1 MTKTET
7 DLMHPRAVELIRQLQ
22 LIAHPEGGYYRRL
35 FTAARRDADG
45 RAASSAILFLLPGG
59 AVSRWHRVDADE
71 LWHYHEGAPLELL
84 IGDVPDAVRVERL
97 GPVTDEQLPQRVV
110 PAQAWQAA
118 RSLGE
123 FTLVGCT
130 VAPEFR
136 FEGFRLLADDPA
148 ALAAWPRLVDEHPEL
163 L

>member
-1 MTKTET
+1 
-7 DLMHPRAVELIRQLQ
+7 MHPRAAELIRELQ
-22 LIAHPEGGYYRRL
+22 LAAHPEGGYYRRL
-35 FTAARRDADG
+35 FTSALHDGEG

-84 IGDVPDAVRVERL
+84 IGDAPDTLRCERL
-97 GPVTDEQLPQRVV
+97 GPVAVDQLPQRVV

-136 FEGFRLLADDPA
+136 FDGFRLLADDPVA
-148 ALAAWPRLVDEHPEL
+148 QAQWPRLAGEYPEL

>member
-1 MTKTET
+1 
-7 DLMHPRAVELIRQLQ
+7 MHPRAAELIRELQ
-22 LIAHPEGGYYRRL
+22 LAAHPEGGYYRRL

-59 AVSRWHRVDADE
+59 VVSRWHRVDADE
-71 LWHYHEGAPLELL
+71 LWHYHEGAPLQLL
-84 IGDVPDAVRVERL
+84 IGETPEAVRCQRL
-97 GPVTDEQLPQRVV
+97 GPVAAAQLPQRVV

-118 RSLGE
+118 RSLGD
-123 FTLVGCT
+123 FSLVGCT

-136 FEGFRLLADDPA
+136 FDGFALLADDHSAQACWPL
-148 ALAAWPRLVDEHPEL
+148 LARDYPEL

>member
-1 MTKTET
+1 
-7 DLMHPRAVELIRQLQ
+7 MHPRAAELIRELQ
-22 LIAHPEGGYYRRL
+22 LAAHPEGGYYRRL
-35 FTAARRDADG
+35 FTSARRDDEG

-59 AVSRWHRVDADE
+59 VVSRWHRVDADE

-84 IGDVPDAVRVERL
+84 IGDAPDSVLSERL
-97 GPVTDEQLPQRVV
+97 GPVTANQLPQRVV
-110 PAQAWQAA
+110 PAWAWQAA
-118 RSLGE
+118 RSLGD

-136 FEGFRLLADDPA
+136 FDGFRLLADDPD
-148 ALAAWPRLVDEHPEL
+148 ALAQWPRLSDEYPEL

>member
-1 MTKTET
+1 
-7 DLMHPRAVELIRQLQ
+7 MHPRAAELIRELQ
-22 LIAHPEGGYYRRL
+22 LAAHPEGGYYRRL
-35 FTAARRDADG
+35 FTSAVRDADG

-59 AVSRWHRVDADE
+59 VVSRWHRVDADE

-84 IGDVPDAVRVERL
+84 VAQTPDQVHSERL
-97 GPVTDEQLPQRVV
+97 GPVMVDQLPQRVV

-118 RSLGE
+118 RSLGD

-136 FEGFRLLADDPA
+136 FDGFRLLADDVA
-148 ALAAWPRLVDEHPEL
+148 ALALWPRLVGDYPEL

>member
-1 MTKTET
+1 
-7 DLMHPRAVELIRQLQ
+7 MHPRAAELIRELQ
-22 LIAHPEGGYYRRL
+22 LAAHPEGGYYRRL
-35 FTAARRDADG
+35 FSAAQQLDDG

-59 AVSRWHRVDADE
+59 ARSRWHRVDPDE
-71 LWHYHEGAPLELL
+71 LWHYYEGAPLELL
-84 IGDVPDAVRVERL
+84 VADSPTQLRREVL
-97 GPVTDEQLPQRVV
+97 GPVAGDQLPQRAV
-110 PAQAWQAA
+110 PAHAWQAA

-136 FEGFRLLADDPA
+136 FSGFCLLADDA
-148 ALAAWPRLVDEHPEL
+148 QAQQSWPRLLAEYPEL